1 MLPLARVDAIEPK
14 AIAWATLG
22 AAIEGAA
29 GSGAAGGQGTASSP
43 SEAADDAYDVCV
55 MGLGYVGLPTAA
67 VLATRGRRVAGVDLR
82 PDVLETINAGRVHIV
97 EPELDAL
104 VRAAVAAG
112 SLRALPRPPRAQ
124 AHLICVPTPFREGH
138 QPDLRHVEAATRAL
152 APAVQRGDLVV
163 LESTV
168 PPGTTR
174 GLVAGILAAQTGLE
188 AGRDVYVAHAPERV
202 LPGAVI
208 REVVENARVVGGVTE
223 ACTEVAARFYES
235 FVRGQVHRCRAE
247 TAELVKLGENAY
259 RDVNVAYANELANVC
274 DRLGLDA
281 WEVIRLANMHPR
293 VDILR
298 PGPGVGG
305 HCIAVDPW
313 FIVAAAPED
322 TPLIRAA
329 REVNDGRPGR
339 VVARVVALAERLER
353 PRIACLG
360 LTYKPDI
367 DDVRESPSLEVVR
380 AIRAALPGAELRVV
394 EPHLRACPLPGLTL
408 YEPEVAL
415 RDADVV
421 VILVAHR
428 QFQRLPRELLTRPSV
443 IDTVGLLVAR

>member
-1 MLPLARVDAIEPK
+1 
-14 AIAWATLG
+14 LG
-22 AAIEGAA
+22 AANEGSA
-29 GSGAAGGQGTASSP
+29 GAGAGV
-43 SEAADDAYDVCV
+43 DAPYDVCV

-82 PDVLETINAGRVHIV
+82 ADVLDTINAGQVHIV

-112 SLRALPRPPRAQ
+112 SLRALPSPPRAQ
-124 AHLICVPTPFREGH
+124 TFLICVPTPFREGH

-152 APAVQRGDLVV
+152 VPALRPGNLVV

-168 PPGTTR
+168 PPTTTR
-174 GLVAGILAAQTGLE
+174 GLVAGVLAEAGLV
-188 AGRDVYVAHAPERV
+188 AGRDVFVAHAPERV

-223 ACTEVAARFYES
+223 ACTEAAARFYES
-235 FVRGQVHRCRAE
+235 FVRGEVHRCRAE
-247 TAELVKLGENAY
+247 TAELVKLSENAY

-274 DRLGLDA
+274 ERLGLDA
-281 WEVIRLANMHPR
+281 WEVIGLANQHPR
-293 VDILR
+293 VEILR

-313 FIVAAAPED
+313 FIVATAPED

-339 VVARVVALAERLER
+339 VVARVAELAERFKR

-360 LTYKPDI
+360 LTYKPNI
-367 DDVRESPSLEVVR
+367 DDVRESPALGVVR
-380 AIRAALPGAELRVV
+380 SLQATLDAELLVV
-394 EPHLRACPLPGLTL
+394 EPHLRVCPIEGLEL
-408 YEPEVAL
+408 HEAEAAL
-415 RDADVV
+415 RQADIV

-428 QFQRLPRELLTRPSV
+428 QFQRLPRELFTRPSV
-443 IDTVGLLVAR
+443 IDTVGLLVGR

>member
-1 MLPLARVDAIEPK
+1 MDAIEAK
-14 AIAWATLG
+14 AIAWAALVT
-22 AAIEGAA
+22 AIEGST
-29 GSGAAGGQGTASSP
+29 GSMGAAATTASD
-43 SEAADDAYDVCV
+43 EGYDVCV

-82 PDVLETINAGRVHIV
+82 PDVLDTINAGQVHIV

-112 SLRALPRPPRAQ
+112 SLRALPSPPRAK

-138 QPDLRHVEAATRAL
+138 QPDLRHVESATRAL
-152 APAVQRGDLVV
+152 APAVRRGDLVV

-168 PPGTTR
+168 PPKTTR
-174 GLVAGILAAQTGLE
+174 ELVAGILENEAGLV

-235 FVRGQVHRCRAE
+235 FVRGEVHRCRAE
-247 TAELVKLGENAY
+247 TAELVKLSENAY

-293 VDILR
+293 VEILR

-313 FIVAAAPED
+313 FIVASAPED

-339 VVARVVALAERLER
+339 VVARVAELAERFKR

-367 DDVRESPSLEVVR
+367 DDVRESPALGVVQR
-380 AIRAALPGAELRVV
+380 IHAELDAEVLVV
-394 EPHLRACPLPGLTL
+394 EPHLRACPIEGLAL
-408 YEPEVAL
+408 HEAEAAL
-415 RDADVV
+415 RQADIV

-428 QFQRLPRELLTRPSV
+428 QFQRLPRELFLRPSV
-443 IDTVGLLVAR
+443 IDTVGLLVGR

>member
-1 MLPLARVDAIEPK
+1 MGADEP
-14 AIAWATLG
+14 
-22 AAIEGAA
+22 
-29 GSGAAGGQGTASSP
+29 
-43 SEAADDAYDVCV
+43 YDVCV

-82 PDVLETINAGRVHIV
+82 ADVLATINAGQVHIV

-112 SLRALPRPPRAQ
+112 SLRALPAPPRASTF
-124 AHLICVPTPFREGH
+124 LICVPTPFREGH

-152 APAVQRGDLVV
+152 VPVLRPGDLVV

-168 PPGTTR
+168 PPTTTR
-174 GLVAGILAAQTGLE
+174 ELVAKVLGDAGLVAG
-188 AGRDVYVAHAPERV
+188 RDVFVAHAPERV

-223 ACTEVAARFYES
+223 ACTEAAARFYES
-235 FVRGQVHRCRAE
+235 FVRGEVHRCRAE
-247 TAELVKLGENAY
+247 TAELVKLSENAY
-259 RDVNVAYANELANVC
+259 RDVNVAFANELANVC
-274 DRLGLDA
+274 ERLGLDA
-281 WEVIRLANMHPR
+281 WEVIGLANQHPR
-293 VDILR
+293 VEILR

-313 FIVAAAPED
+313 FIVATAPDD

-329 REVNDGRPGR
+329 REVNDARPAR
-339 VVARVVALAERLER
+339 VVARVAELAERFKR

-360 LTYKPDI
+360 LSYKPNI
-367 DDVRESPSLEVVR
+367 DDVRESPALGVVR
-380 AIRAALPGAELRVV
+380 ALHDTLDAEILVV
-394 EPHLRACPLPGLTL
+394 EPHLRACPIEGLAL
-408 YEPEVAL
+408 HEPEDAL
-415 RDADVV
+415 KRADIA

-428 QFQRLPRELLTRPSV
+428 QFQRLPRELFNRPSV
-443 IDTVGLLVAR
+443 IDTVGLLVGG

>member
-1 MLPLARVDAIEPK
+1 VDAIEAK
-14 AIAWATLG
+14 AIAWAALG
-22 AAIEGAA
+22 AAIEGSADSGA
-29 GSGAAGGQGTASSP
+29 GSGTASALGAAGGD
-43 SEAADDAYDVCV
+43 DDAYDVCV

-82 PDVLETINAGRVHIV
+82 ADVLDTINAGQVHIV

-112 SLRALPRPPRAQ
+112 SLRALPTPPRAK

-152 APAVQRGDLVV
+152 APAVRRGDLVV

-168 PPGTTR
+168 PPKTTR
-174 GLVAGILAAQTGLE
+174 ELVAGILAEAGLV

-235 FVRGQVHRCRAE
+235 FVRGEVHRCRAE
-247 TAELVKLGENAY
+247 TAELVKLSENAY

-281 WEVIRLANMHPR
+281 WEVIRLAA
-293 VDILR
+293 
-298 PGPGVGG
+298 GAGG
-305 HCIAVDPW
+305 RRALHRGGSVVHRGERARGH
-313 FIVAAAPED
+313 AADSSGAGGQR
-322 TPLIRAA
+322 RAA
-329 REVNDGRPGR
+329 REGGGAGGRAGR
-339 VVARVVALAERLER
+339 AVQ
-353 PRIACLG
+353 
-360 LTYKPDI
+360 
-367 DDVRESPSLEVVR
+367 
-380 AIRAALPGAELRVV
+380 AAADCVFGAHVQ
-394 EPHLRACPLPGLTL
+394 AG
-408 YEPEVAL
+408 
-415 RDADVV
+415 
-421 VILVAHR
+421 HR
-428 QFQRLPRELLTRPSV
+428 
-443 IDTVGLLVAR
+443 